1 MFPPGAGGD
10 GEEHPDDGVRDES
23 GNAHHPDSASVG
35 PKRRVGNDLGRGRRN
50 IMAGVSEFF
59 ECACWLSLIWITDP
73 AHRQETFDAVDK
85 YAILRRFLPFLY
97 GVGSL
102 ACIPGLGDVWNH
114 WRTIGGTCKWN
125 NTWYLVQSP
134 ILIFPT
140 LIYVVEITCA
150 SLRGSLVSTSTLAIL
165 VGVITSFT
173 LGALLLWRSMAL
185 VNGCVSLFG
194 LITLTFIPESPYWLT
209 EMGRTEDARRSLA
222 WLRGWVDLEDV
233 DEEYQ
238 QICDDLNKK
247 VRRSCEVESYRKGS
261 FIKPFLLVSFAFFLA
276 HFGITPI
283 NIYAVKIFQQ
293 LRVPVDSFLATI
305 LIGCVELTA
314 SVLLSLVVPRFGKR
328 KLTFLSL
335 AGVCINHILTA
346 ITAYVLGS
354 NADDAARY
362 LKWVPLFTILSATFF
377 GYLMVYTLPWII
389 MGEIFPNQ
397 IRDSA
402 AGFSAGTGYV
412 IGFLANKIFL
422 GLVDMATL
430 SGVLLM
436 YSAIE
441 LVGIAVM
448 YVWLPETEG
457 KSLDDIMMY
466 FVSRKKREGRV
477 SPGKTDGI
485 ENKSYE
491 TEENSNTNV

>member
-1 MFPPGAGGD
+1 MATGKEVSRFRQCFPQVLAVMVKNILMMVFGMSLGMPTILIARLSDRNDASETISVEDGGI
-10 GEEHPDDGVRDES
+10 S
-23 GNAHHPDSASVG
+23 
-35 PKRRVGNDLGRGRRN
+35 
-50 IMAGVSEFF
+50 
-59 ECACWLSLIWITDP
+59 WL
-73 AHRQETFDAVDK
+73 
-85 YAILRRFLPFLY
+85 
-97 GVGSL
+97 GSL
-102 ACIPGLGDVWNH
+102 NFLSVPVGCLLSGLL
-114 WRTIGGTCKWN
+114 TQPIGRKRSM
-125 NTWYLVQSP
+125 Q
-134 ILIFPT
+134 LISMLFFVAFFLFYMASEAWHVFLALAMCGITGGLLEAPT